1 VSLPTSGVRLTAEGA
16 QQFNQQLERAAQ
28 AVDNFGAQATSGARG
43 LDVMNVAAYALGE
56 AIGTFIVRGFDAA
69 RNAVTGFLSSGWEF
83 NKTIENASAQLK
95 VFLGSQEAANE
106 ALAIAERRAARTP
119 FAFEDY
125 ARSLGSIAAIQ
136 KQNGGELED
145 YLDLVERL
153 AAANPAEGFEGA
165 TFALREAMSG
175 DFLSLQDRFN
185 IPKSV
190 IATLRETGV
199 TVDTLDAALT
209 GLGYTTDLVTGLSET
224 FDGRM
229 STLMDTVGRA
239 SKIFMA
245 PIFDA
250 ISEGLFGLQ
259 GTLDEK
265 MPQIEARLASAGQ
278 FVADAITSFRQGW
291 EGNWVDSDIIQ
302 PLHRVAGNLGI
313 NVRDAID
320 KARLAWEKWNEFV
333 QKGKDLWNSPW
344 VQEKII
350 TPLSQL
356 DDQIMEESAIAWAE
370 LQRTWDEITLAGDS
384 FNRMVDTAK
393 ILVGEL
399 SINLEILRDLFF
411 GAGKGV
417 GEFHEN
423 ADKLP
428 GLGDTLIGVFDDIT
442 GALLNMIEKINWA
455 RLAFF
460 KLLEMASNAWT
471 AAQNALGAFGT
482 SMENNFLDSNSF
494 TPNASNSSNTGGS
507 FGGTAS
513 APVTP
518 TAPGGQGGKGPV
530 NVSVNVVVPPNTS
543 PRVAAA
549 YVSDG
554 VTQSLRSVGLA

>member
-1 VSLPTSGVRLTAEGA
+1 MSLPESGVRLTAEGA
-16 QQFNQQLERAAQ
+16 QQFNQHLERAAQ
-28 AVDNFGAQATSGARG
+28 AVDRFGSQAASGARG
-43 LDVMNVAAYALGE
+43 LDMMNVAAYALGE

-83 NKTIENASAQLK
+83 NKTIENATAQLT

-199 TVDTLDAALT
+199 TVDTLDEALA
-209 GLGYTTDLVTGLSET
+209 GLGYTTDLVSGLADT

-239 SKIFMA
+239 SKVFMA

-291 EGNWVDSDIIQ
+291 EGNWVDADIIQ
-302 PLHRVAGNLGI
+302 PAHRVAGTLGI
-313 NVRDAID
+313 AVRDAVN
-320 KARLAWEKWNEFV
+320 AATTAWGLWNAAI
-333 QKGKDLWNSPW
+333 QKGKDLWNDPW
-344 VQEKII
+344 LQDKII
-350 TPLSQL
+350 TPLSNL
-356 DDQIMEESAIAWAE
+356 GSEIMEGIIGDFGKLGYEWGALKSLGHEWNELMAAGQSLWNNLVGYAKTLGIDISTLGENLGGMNFEMAESHSLGELLADIMGALVKLVSAWA
-370 LQRTWDEITLAGDS
+370 LQVNQAALALQNLVNWLRTAIDNWNTLAGAAAGGVPYPEGVTVGG
-384 FNRMVDTAK
+384 VD
-393 ILVGEL
+393 V
-399 SINLEILRDLFF
+399 S
-411 GAGKGV
+411 GV
-417 GEFHEN
+417 EPPK
-423 ADKLP
+423 A
-428 GLGDTLIGVFDDIT
+428 T
-442 GALLNMIEKINWA
+442 G
-455 RLAFF
+455 
-460 KLLEMASNAWT
+460 
-471 AAQNALGAFGT
+471 GT
-482 SMENNFLDSNSF
+482 SKAPVS
-494 TPNASNSSNTGGS
+494 P
-507 FGGTAS
+507 S
-513 APVTP
+513 APTSGRTSNR
-518 TAPGGQGGKGPV
+518 TA
-530 NVSVNVVVPPNTS
+530 VSVVVNVPPNTS
-543 PRVAAA
+543 PRTAAA

>member
-1 VSLPTSGVRLTAEGA
+1 VSLPQSGVRLTAEGA
-16 QQFNQQLERAAQ
+16 QQFNQHLERAAQ
-28 AVDNFGAQATSGARG
+28 AVDRFGSQAASGARG
-43 LDVMNVAAYALGE
+43 LDMMNVAAYALGE

-83 NKTIENASAQLK
+83 NKTIENATAQLT

-199 TVDTLDAALT
+199 TVDTLDEALA
-209 GLGYTTDLVTGLSET
+209 GLGYTTDLVSGLADT

-239 SKIFMA
+239 SKVFMA

-291 EGNWVDSDIIQ
+291 EGNWVDDDIIQ

-428 GLGDTLIGVFDDIT
+428 KLGDTLIGVFDDIT
-442 GALLNMIEKINWA
+442 NALLNMIEKINWA

-460 KLLEMASNAWT
+460 RLLEMASNAWT
-471 AAQNALGAFGT
+471 AAQNALTAFGEA
-482 SMENNFLDSNSF
+482 SANNFIDPDPVQANGGGGK
-494 TPNASNSSNTGGS
+494 ATGTTS
-507 FGGTAS
+507 KAPVSPS
-513 APVTP
+513 APTSGR
-518 TAPGGQGGKGPV
+518 TSNRTSV
-530 NVSVNVVVPPNTS
+530 NVNVVVPPNTS
-543 PRVAAA
+543 PRTAAA